1 VCGTRAWT
9 GETNDAR
16 GRNFSADGWRLSFKA
31 SDGEGGRRG
40 VRHVEAERERE
51 RGALAR
57 RGIGAAAA
65 QPWRAR
71 AVRCRAI
78 VESGGVGATRST
90 WLTGGPGRDGGPGH
104 QRLGV
109 AR

>member
-1 VCGTRAWT
+1 M
-9 GETNDAR
+9 NDAR

-31 SDGEGGRRG
+31 SDGEGGPEGCAPRG
-40 VRHVEAERERE
+40 GRAGEREGE
-51 RGALAR
+51 RGTLAR
-57 RGIGAAAA
+57 RGIGAAR
-65 QPWRAR
+65 PWGAR

-90 WLTGGPGRDGGPGH
+90 WLTSGPGRDGGPGH